1 MALSLKVYQQRALSS
16 LARFLEDAR
25 LTGPAS
31 AFEQNVD
38 PGLVT
43 HYKPMPGMEASPYVC
58 LRIPTGGGKTVM
70 GAHIIQAAG
79 DAYLEREFPL
89 VMWMVPTTQIKS
101 QTLEAFK
108 NPRHPYRQELDE
120 AFGGKV
126 AVFDVE
132 DFTHIRP
139 ADLGTKVCVVI
150 STMAALRVE
159 EREDRNVYKHHEDLE
174 PHFAGS
180 VSDLPYLEQNKAGKA
195 IASFANLLKLHG
207 PLVITDEAHNANT
220 PLSYQVYEHLGAK
233 VVVELTATPEAS
245 KSNVLVS
252 VSAFELKG
260 ADMIKF
266 PVVLKE
272 HVGQWEVAVGSAV
285 ARRNELGKTA
295 LGEPDYIRPILLIQ
309 AENAKGTATVEEVK
323 KHLIDNEKV
332 PEQAIAIATGDQREI
347 DGVDLFAKDCP
358 IEVIIT
364 KQALKE
370 GWDCSFAYVFCSV
383 AQVKSDK
390 DIQQLLGRVLRM
402 PYATRRKQE
411 AMNKAYAH
419 VTTTDFNLAAAE
431 LTKSLIDIGFNP
443 LEAVGAVLPDLTP
456 GPGLPLQGGN
466 VNPAPVTPK
475 TTIAVSKQPDL
486 TGIPARDQ
494 ANVVFT
500 PSEDGKG
507 GSVEI
512 TGEVDDSTVEAITK
526 AVPTKERE
534 EATATIQR
542 HQITAKA
549 VKAPSQNGVV
559 FSVPRLGVMEQG
571 ELEFVESGATPPGFT
586 WDLLAYP
593 PDLSSLKFNADSQTF
608 EVDLVDSKV
617 SYTKIDDDVNTY
629 LPGFAKD
636 RTQADLVGWLDQKI
650 RDPGVKQPVL
660 REWLRRSI
668 SGLSEDRGFSL
679 SQLLNGQFVLRRK
692 LGEQLQIAKADALK
706 DGFQQALFGANAE
719 IVVSDEPDAMFTYPA
734 DFSRY
739 PGHSYY
745 EQQGGTYRFRKHYYP
760 FVGDLQWKT
769 ASGKVGEEFLCAQA
783 IDQLDEVEFWVRNLV
798 DKSQFWM
805 PTSKQRTYPDFVAR
819 LKDGRLLVVE
829 YKGGDRYTAD
839 SEKEKR
845 MIGELWATK
854 SKGRGIYLMAQLR
867 DEKGNSVTE
876 QLQAAIRAKR

>member
-16 LARFLEDAR
+16 LAQFLEDAR

-31 AFEQNVD
+31 AFEKNVD
-38 PGLVT
+38 PGLLT
-43 HYKPMPGMEASPYVC
+43 QYKPMPGMDATPYVC

-79 DAYLEREFPL
+79 DAYLERTYPL
-89 VMWMVPTTQIKS
+89 VMWMVPTTQIKT

-108 NPRHPYRQELDE
+108 DSRHPYRQELDE

-150 STMAALRVE
+150 STTAALRVE
-159 EREDRNVYKHHEDLE
+159 NQDGRKVYEHHEDLE
-174 PHFAGS
+174 AHFAGS
-180 VSDLPYLEQNKAGKA
+180 VSDLPYLEQNAAGKA

-220 PLSYQVYEHLGAK
+220 PLSYEVYQRLGAK

-252 VSAFELKG
+252 VSAFELKV
-260 ADMIKF
+260 ANMIKF

-272 HVGQWEVAVGSAV
+272 HVGQWEAAVGSAV

-295 LGEPDYIRPILLIQ
+295 LNEPDYIRPILLIQ
-309 AENAKGTATVEEVK
+309 AENVKGTATVEEVK
-323 KHLIDNEKV
+323 RHLIDNEKV
-332 PEQAIAIATGDQREI
+332 PEKAIAIATGDQREI

-419 VTTTDFNLAAAE
+419 VTTTHFNLAAAE
-431 LTKSLIDIGFNP
+431 LTKSLIEIGFNP
-443 LEAVGAVLPDLTP
+443 LEAVGAVQREPTP
-456 GPGLPLQGGN
+456 GPGLGLQGGA
-466 VNPAPVTPK
+466 NPAPTLPK
-475 TTIAVSKQPDL
+475 ATVAVSKPPDL
-486 TGIPARDQ
+486 TNVPERDQ
-494 ANVVFT
+494 GNVVFV
-500 PSEDGKG
+500 PNEEGKG
-507 GSVEI
+507 GTVEI
-512 TGEVDDSTVEAITK
+512 TGEVDDSTVQAITL
-526 AVPTKERE
+526 AVPAKERE
-534 EATATIQR
+534 DAAATIER
-542 HQITAKA
+542 HQIASKA

-559 FSVPRLGVMEQG
+559 FSVPRLCVMEQG
-571 ELEFVESGATPPGFT
+571 ELEFIESGAVPPGFT

-608 EVDLVDSKV
+608 EVDLVDEKV
-617 SYTKIDDDVNTY
+617 TYTKIDDDVNTY

-636 RTQADLVGWLDQKI
+636 RTEADLVGWLDQKI
-650 RDPGVKQPVL
+650 RDPAVKQPVL
-660 REWLRRSI
+660 REWVRRAI
-668 SGLSEDRGFSL
+668 SGLSQDRGFSL

-692 LGEQLQIAKADALK
+692 LSEQLQLAKVEALK
-706 DGFQQALFGANAE
+706 DGFQQALFGDAADV
-719 IVVSDEPDAMFTYPA
+719 VVSDEPVAMFTYPA
-734 DFSRY
+734 DMTLY
-739 PGHSYY
+739 PAHSYY
-745 EQQGGTYRFRKHYYP
+745 QGGTYRFRKHYYP

-769 ASGKVGEEFLCAQA
+769 AGGKVGEEFLCAQA

-798 DKSQFWM
+798 DRSQFWM
-805 PTSKQRTYPDFVAR
+805 PTAKQRTYPDFVAR

-829 YKGGDRYTAD
+829 YKGGDRYSSDT
-839 SEKEKR
+839 EKEKR
-845 MIGELWATK
+845 MVGELWATK
-854 SKGRGIYLMAQLR
+854 SKGKGIYLMAQLK

-876 QLQAAIRAKR
+876 QLKAEINK

>member
-16 LARFLEDAR
+16 LAQFLEDAR
-25 LTGPAS
+25 LTGPES
-31 AFEQNVD
+31 AFEKNVD

-43 HYKPMPGMEASPYVC
+43 TYKPMPGMEATPYVC

-70 GAHIIQAAG
+70 GAHIIQASG
-79 DAYLEREFPL
+79 DAYLERTYPL
-89 VMWMVPTTQIKS
+89 VMWMVPTTQIKT

-108 NPRHPYRQELDE
+108 DPRHPYRQELDD

-159 EREDRNVYKHHEDLE
+159 NQDGRKVYEHHEDLE
-174 PHFAGS
+174 SHFAGS
-180 VSDLPYLEQNKAGKA
+180 VSDLPYLEQNPSGKA

-220 PLSYQVYEHLGAK
+220 PLSYEVYQRLGAK
-233 VVVELTATPEAS
+233 LVVELTATPEAT

-252 VSAFELKG
+252 VSAFELKV
-260 ADMIKF
+260 ANMIKF

-272 HVGQWEVAVGSAV
+272 HVGQWEAAVGSAV

-295 LGEPDYIRPILLIQ
+295 LNEPDYIRPILLIQ

-323 KHLIDNEKV
+323 RHLIDNEKV
-332 PEQAIAIATGDQREI
+332 PEKAIAIATGDQREI

-402 PYATRRKQE
+402 PYATRRKQGT
-411 AMNKAYAH
+411 MNKAYAH
-419 VTTTDFNLAAAE
+419 VTTTHFNLAAAE

-443 LEAVGAVLPDLTP
+443 LEAVGAVQREPTP
-456 GPGLPLQGGN
+456 GPGLGLQGGA
-466 VNPAPVTPK
+466 NPVPTPPK
-475 TTIAVSKQPDL
+475 TTVAVSKQPDL
-486 TGIPARDQ
+486 TNVPERDQ
-494 ANVVFT
+494 GNVVFV
-500 PSEDGKG
+500 PNGEGKG
-507 GSVEI
+507 GTVEI
-512 TGEVDDSTVEAITK
+512 TGEVDDSTVEAITL
-526 AVPTKERE
+526 AAPAKERE
-534 EATATIQR
+534 DVAATIER
-542 HQITAKA
+542 HQIASKA
-549 VKAPSQNGVV
+549 VKAPSQNGAV
-559 FSVPRLGVMEQG
+559 FSVPRLCVMEQG
-571 ELEFVESGATPPGFT
+571 ELEFIESGAVPPGFT

-608 EVDLVDSKV
+608 EVDLVDEKV
-617 SYTKIDDDVNTY
+617 TYTKIDDDVNTY

-636 RTQADLVGWLDQKI
+636 RTEADLVGWLDQKI
-650 RDPGVKQPVL
+650 RDPAVKQPVL
-660 REWLRRSI
+660 REWVRRAI
-668 SGLSEDRGFSL
+668 SGLSQDRGFSL

-692 LGEQLQIAKADALK
+692 LSEQLQLAKVEALK
-706 DGFQQALFGANAE
+706 DGFQQALFGDAADV
-719 IVVSDEPDAMFTYPA
+719 VVSDEPDAMFTYPA
-734 DFSRY
+734 DMTLY
-739 PGHSYY
+739 PAHSYY
-745 EQQGGTYRFRKHYYP
+745 QGGTYRFRKHYYP

-769 ASGKVGEEFLCAQA
+769 AGGKVGEEFLCAQA

-798 DKSQFWM
+798 DRSQFWM
-805 PTSKQRTYPDFVAR
+805 PTAKQRTYPDFVAR

-829 YKGGDRYTAD
+829 YKGGDRYSSDT
-839 SEKEKR
+839 EKEKR
-845 MIGELWATK
+845 MVGELWATK
-854 SKGRGIYLMAQLR
+854 SKGKGIYLMAQLK

-876 QLQAAIRAKR
+876 QLKAAIDK

>member
-16 LARFLEDAR
+16 LAQFLEDAR
-25 LTGPAS
+25 LTGPEP
-31 AFEQNVD
+31 AFEKNVD

-43 HYKPMPGMEASPYVC
+43 TYKPMPGMEATPYVC

-70 GAHIIQAAG
+70 GAHIIQASG
-79 DAYLEREFPL
+79 DAYLERTYPL
-89 VMWMVPTTQIKS
+89 VMWMVPTTQIKT

-108 NPRHPYRQELDE
+108 DPRHPYRQELDD

-159 EREDRNVYKHHEDLE
+159 NQDGRKVYEHHEDLE
-174 PHFAGS
+174 SHFAGS
-180 VSDLPYLEQNKAGKA
+180 VSDLPYLEQNPSGKA

-220 PLSYQVYEHLGAK
+220 PLSYEVYQRLGAK
-233 VVVELTATPEAS
+233 LVVELTATPEAT

-252 VSAFELKG
+252 VSAFELKV
-260 ADMIKF
+260 ANMIKF

-272 HVGQWEVAVGSAV
+272 HVGQWEAAVGSAV

-295 LGEPDYIRPILLIQ
+295 LNEPDYIRPILLIQ

-323 KHLIDNEKV
+323 RHLIDNEKV
-332 PEQAIAIATGDQREI
+332 PEKAIAIATGDQREI

-419 VTTTDFNLAAAE
+419 VTTTHFNLAAAE

-443 LEAVGAVLPDLTP
+443 LEAVGAVQREPTP
-456 GPGLPLQGGN
+456 GPGLGLQGGA
-466 VNPAPVTPK
+466 NPVPTPPK
-475 TTIAVSKQPDL
+475 TTVAVSKPPDL
-486 TGIPARDQ
+486 TNVPERDQ
-494 ANVVFT
+494 SNVVFV
-500 PSEDGKG
+500 PNEEGKG
-507 GSVEI
+507 GTVEI
-512 TGEVDDSTVEAITK
+512 TGEVDDSTVEAITL
-526 AVPTKERE
+526 AAPAKERE
-534 EATATIQR
+534 DVAATIER
-542 HQITAKA
+542 HQIASKA
-549 VKAPSQNGVV
+549 VKAPSQNGAV
-559 FSVPRLGVMEQG
+559 FSVPRLCVMEQG
-571 ELEFVESGATPPGFT
+571 ELEFIESGAVPPGFT

-608 EVDLVDSKV
+608 EVDLVDEKV
-617 SYTKIDDDVNTY
+617 TYTKIDDDVNTY

-636 RTQADLVGWLDQKI
+636 RTEADLVGWLDQKI
-650 RDPGVKQPVL
+650 RDPAVKQPVL
-660 REWLRRSI
+660 REWVRRAI
-668 SGLSEDRGFSL
+668 SGLSQDRGFSL

-692 LGEQLQIAKADALK
+692 LSEQLQLAKVEALK
-706 DGFQQALFGANAE
+706 DGFQQALFGNAADV
-719 IVVSDEPDAMFTYPA
+719 VVSDEPDAMFTYPA
-734 DFSRY
+734 DMTLY
-739 PGHSYY
+739 PAHSYY
-745 EQQGGTYRFRKHYYP
+745 QGGTYRFRKHYYP

-769 ASGKVGEEFLCAQA
+769 AGGKVGEEFLCAQA

-798 DKSQFWM
+798 DRSQFWM
-805 PTSKQRTYPDFVAR
+805 PTAKQRTYPDFVAR

-829 YKGGDRYTAD
+829 YKGGDRYSSDT
-839 SEKEKR
+839 EKEKR
-845 MIGELWATK
+845 MVGELWATK
-854 SKGRGIYLMAQLR
+854 SKGKGIYLMAQLK

-876 QLQAAIRAKR
+876 QLKAAINK

>member
-31 AFEQNVD
+31 AFEKNVD
-38 PGLVT
+38 PGLIT
-43 HYKPMPGMEASPYVC
+43 QYKPMPGMEGTPYVC

-79 DAYLEREFPL
+79 DAYLERTYPL
-89 VMWMVPTTQIKS
+89 VMWMVPTTQIKT
-101 QTLEAFK
+101 QTLQAFK
-108 NPRHPYRQELDE
+108 DPRHPYRQELDE
-120 AFGGKV
+120 AFGGNV
-126 AVFDVE
+126 ALYDVE
-132 DFTHIRP
+132 DFAQIRP

-159 EREDRNVYKHHEDLE
+159 NQEGRKVYDYHEDLE

-180 VSDLPYLEQNKAGKA
+180 VSDLPYLEQNAAGKA

-220 PLSYQVYEHLGAK
+220 PLSYEVYQRLGAK
-233 VVVELTATPEAS
+233 LVVELTATPEAT

-252 VSAFELKG
+252 VSAFELKV
-260 ADMIKF
+260 ANMIKF

-272 HVGQWEVAVGSAV
+272 HVGQWEAAVGSAV

-323 KHLIDNEKV
+323 RHLIDNEKV
-332 PEQAIAIATGDQREI
+332 PDRAIAIATGDQREI

-411 AMNKAYAH
+411 TMNKAYAH
-419 VTTTDFNLAAAE
+419 VTTTHFNLAAAE

-443 LEAVGAVLPDLTP
+443 LEAVGAVQREPTP
-456 GPGLPLQGGN
+456 GPGLGLQGGA
-466 VNPAPVTPK
+466 NPVPTPPK
-475 TTIAVSKQPDL
+475 TTVAVSKQPDL
-486 TGIPARDQ
+486 TNVPERDQ
-494 ANVVFT
+494 GNVVFV
-500 PSEDGKG
+500 PNEEGKG
-507 GSVEI
+507 GTVEI
-512 TGEVDDSTVEAITK
+512 TGEVDDSTVEAITL
-526 AVPTKERE
+526 AAPAKERE
-534 EATATIQR
+534 DVAATIER
-542 HQITAKA
+542 HQIASKA
-549 VKAPSQNGVV
+549 VKAPSQNGAV
-559 FSVPRLGVMEQG
+559 FSVPRLCVMEQG
-571 ELEFVESGATPPGFT
+571 ELEFIESGAVPPGFN

-608 EVDLVDSKV
+608 EVDLVDEKV
-617 SYTKIDDDVNTY
+617 TYTKIDDDVNTY

-636 RTQADLVGWLDQKI
+636 RTEADLVGWLDQKI
-650 RDPGVKQPVL
+650 RDPAVKQPVL
-660 REWLRRSI
+660 REWVRRAI
-668 SGLSEDRGFSL
+668 SGLSQDRGFSL

-692 LGEQLQIAKADALK
+692 LSEQLQLAKVEALK
-706 DGFQQALFGANAE
+706 EGFQQALFGDAADV
-719 IVVSDEPDAMFTYPA
+719 VVSDEPDAMFTYPT
-734 DFSRY
+734 DMTLY
-739 PGHSYY
+739 PAHSYY
-745 EQQGGTYRFRKHYYP
+745 QGGTYRFRKHYYP

-769 ASGKVGEEFLCAQA
+769 AGGKVGEEFLCAQA

-798 DKSQFWM
+798 DRSQFWM
-805 PTSKQRTYPDFVAR
+805 PTAKQRTYPDFVAR

-829 YKGGDRYTAD
+829 YKGGDRYSSDT
-839 SEKEKR
+839 EKEKR
-845 MIGELWATK
+845 MVGELWATK
-854 SKGRGIYLMAQLR
+854 SKGKGIYLMAQIK
-867 DEKGNSVTE
+867 DEKGDSVTE
-876 QLQAAIRAKR
+876 QLKAAIEK

>member
-16 LARFLEDAR
+16 LAQFLEDAR

-31 AFEQNVD
+31 AFEKNVD

-43 HYKPMPGMEASPYVC
+43 TYKPMPSMEATPYVC

-79 DAYLEREFPL
+79 DAYLERTYPL
-89 VMWMVPTTQIKS
+89 VMWMVPTTQIKT

-108 NPRHPYRQELDE
+108 DPRHPYRQELDE

-159 EREDRNVYKHHEDLE
+159 NQDGRKVYEHHEDLE
-174 PHFAGS
+174 AHFAGS
-180 VSDLPYLEQNKAGKA
+180 VSDLPYLEQNAAGKA

-220 PLSYQVYEHLGAK
+220 PLSYEVYQRLGAK
-233 VVVELTATPEAS
+233 VVVELTATPEAT

-252 VSAFELKG
+252 VSAFELKV
-260 ADMIKF
+260 ANMIKF

-272 HVGQWEVAVGSAV
+272 HVGQWEAAVGSAV

-295 LGEPDYIRPILLIQ
+295 LNEPDYIRPILLVQ

-323 KHLIDNEKV
+323 RHLIDNEKV
-332 PEQAIAIATGDQREI
+332 PEKAIAIATGDQREI

-411 AMNKAYAH
+411 TMNKAYAH
-419 VTTTDFNLAAAE
+419 VTTTHFNLAAAE

-443 LEAVGAVLPDLTP
+443 LEAVGAVQREPTP
-456 GPGLPLQGGN
+456 GPGLGLQGGA
-466 VNPAPVTPK
+466 NPVPTPPK
-475 TTIAVSKQPDL
+475 TTVAVSKQPDL
-486 TGIPARDQ
+486 TNVPERDQ
-494 ANVVFT
+494 GNVVFV
-500 PSEDGKG
+500 PNGEGKG
-507 GSVEI
+507 GTVEI
-512 TGEVDDSTVEAITK
+512 TGEVDDSTVEAITL
-526 AVPTKERE
+526 AAPAKERE
-534 EATATIQR
+534 DVAATIER
-542 HQITAKA
+542 HQIASKA
-549 VKAPSQNGVV
+549 VKAPSQNGAV
-559 FSVPRLGVMEQG
+559 FSVPRLCVMEQG
-571 ELEFVESGATPPGFT
+571 ELEFIESGAVPPGFT

-608 EVDLVDSKV
+608 EVDLVDEKV
-617 SYTKIDDDVNTY
+617 TYTKIDDDVNTY

-636 RTQADLVGWLDQKI
+636 RTEADLVGWLDQKI
-650 RDPGVKQPVL
+650 RDPAVKQPVL
-660 REWLRRSI
+660 REWVRRAI
-668 SGLSEDRGFSL
+668 SGLSQDRGFSL

-692 LGEQLQIAKADALK
+692 LSEQLQLAKVEALK
-706 DGFQQALFGANAE
+706 DGFQQALFGDAADV
-719 IVVSDEPDAMFTYPA
+719 VVSDEPDAMFTYPA
-734 DFSRY
+734 DMTLY
-739 PGHSYY
+739 PAHSYY
-745 EQQGGTYRFRKHYYP
+745 QGGTYRFRKHYYP

-769 ASGKVGEEFLCAQA
+769 AGGKVGEEFLCAQA

-798 DKSQFWM
+798 DRSQFWM
-805 PTSKQRTYPDFVAR
+805 PTAKQRTYPDFVAR

-829 YKGGDRYTAD
+829 YKGGDRYSSDT
-839 SEKEKR
+839 EKEKR
-845 MIGELWATK
+845 MVGELWATK
-854 SKGRGIYLMAQLR
+854 SKGKGIYLMAQLR

-876 QLQAAIRAKR
+876 QLKAAIDK

>member
-1 MALSLKVYQQRALSS
+1 MAISLKVYQQRALSS
-16 LARFLEDAR
+16 LAQFLEEAR
-25 LTGPAS
+25 LTGPAT
-31 AFEQNVD
+31 AFENNVD
-38 PGLVT
+38 PGLAT
-43 HYKPMPGMEASPYVC
+43 YYKPMPGMEATPYAC

-70 GAHIIQAAG
+70 GAHIIQAVG
-79 DAYLEREFPL
+79 DAYLERTYPL
-89 VMWMVPTTQIKS
+89 VMWMVPTTQIKT

-108 NPRHPYRQELDE
+108 SSRHPYRQELDE

-159 EREDRNVYKHHEDLE
+159 NQDGRKVYEHHEDLE
-174 PHFAGS
+174 AHFAGS
-180 VSDLPYLEQNKAGKA
+180 VSDLPYLEQNQAGKA
-195 IASFANLLKLHG
+195 VASFANLLKLHG

-220 PLSYQVYEHLGAK
+220 PLSYEVYKRLGAK

-252 VSAFELKG
+252 VSAFELKV
-260 ADMIKF
+260 ANMIKF
-266 PVVLKE
+266 PIVLKE

-309 AENAKGTATVEEVK
+309 AENANGTATVEEVK
-323 KHLIDNEKV
+323 RHLIDNEKV
-332 PEQAIAIATGDQREI
+332 PENAIAIATGDQREI

-402 PYATRRKQE
+402 PYAIRRKQE

-419 VTTTDFNLAAAE
+419 VTTTHFNLAAAE

-443 LEAVGAVLPDLTP
+443 LEAVGAVQREPTP
-456 GPGLPLQGGN
+456 SPGLGLQGGG
-466 VNPAPVTPK
+466 NPVPSPPK
-475 TTIAVSKQPDL
+475 TTVAVSKQPDL
-486 TGIPARDQ
+486 TNVPERDQ
-494 ANVVFT
+494 DNVVFV

-507 GSVEI
+507 GTVVI
-512 TGEVDDSTVEAITK
+512 TGEVDDSTVEAITL
-526 AVPTKERE
+526 AVPAKERE
-534 EATATIQR
+534 DAAATIVR
-542 HQITAKA
+542 HQIASKA
-549 VKAPSQNGVV
+549 VKAPSQNGAV
-559 FSVPRLGVMEQG
+559 FSVPRLCVMEQG
-571 ELEFVESGATPPGFT
+571 ELEFIESGAVPPGFT

-608 EVDLVDSKV
+608 EVDLVDQKV
-617 SYTKIDDDVNTY
+617 TYTKIDDDVNTY
-629 LPGFAKD
+629 LPGFSKD
-636 RTQADLVGWLDQKI
+636 RTEADLVGWLDQKI
-650 RDPGVKQPVL
+650 RDPAVKQPVL
-660 REWLRRSI
+660 REWVRRAI
-668 SGLSEDRGFSL
+668 SGLSQDRGFSL

-692 LGEQLQIAKADALK
+692 LSEQLQLAKTEALK
-706 DGFQQALFGANAE
+706 GGFQQVLFGPEADV
-719 IVVSDEPDAMFTYPA
+719 VVSDEPDAMFTYPA
-734 DFSRY
+734 DMTLY
-739 PGHSYY
+739 PAHSYY
-745 EQQGGTYRFRKHYYP
+745 QGGTYRFSKHYYP

-769 ASGKVGEEFLCAQA
+769 AGGKVGEEFLCAQA

-798 DKSQFWM
+798 DRSQFWM
-805 PTSKQRTYPDFVAR
+805 PTAKQRTYPDFLAR

-829 YKGGDRYTAD
+829 YKGGDRYSSDT
-839 SEKEKR
+839 EKEKR
-845 MIGELWATK
+845 MVGELWAKK
-854 SKGRGIYLMAQLR
+854 SKGKGIYLMAQLK

-876 QLQAAIRAKR
+876 QLKTAIIE

>member
-16 LARFLEDAR
+16 LAQFLEDAR
-25 LTGPAS
+25 LTGPAA
-31 AFEQNVD
+31 AFEKNVD

-43 HYKPMPGMEASPYVC
+43 DYKPMPGMEATPYAC

-79 DAYLEREFPL
+79 DAYLERTYPL
-89 VMWMVPTTQIKS
+89 VMWMVPTTQIKT

-108 NPRHPYRQELDE
+108 DPRHPYRQELDE

-139 ADLGTKVCVVI
+139 ADLGTKVCIVI

-159 EREDRNVYKHHEDLE
+159 NQDGRKVYDHHEDLE
-174 PHFAGS
+174 AHFAGS
-180 VSDLPYLEQNKAGKA
+180 VSDLPYLEQNRAGKA

-220 PLSYQVYEHLGAK
+220 PLSYEVYQRLGAK
-233 VVVELTATPEAS
+233 LVVELTATPEAS

-252 VSAFELKG
+252 VSAFELKV
-260 ADMIKF
+260 ANMIKF

-295 LGEPDYIRPILLIQ
+295 LGETDYIRPILLIQ
-309 AENAKGTATVEEVK
+309 AENAKGTATVEEVRR
-323 KHLIDNEKV
+323 HLIDNEKV
-332 PEQAIAIATGDQREI
+332 PENAIAIATGDQREI

-419 VTTTDFNLAAAE
+419 VTTTHFNLAAAE

-443 LEAVGAVLPDLTP
+443 LEAVGAVQREPTL
-456 GPGLPLQGGN
+456 GPGLELQGG
-466 VNPAPVTPK
+466 VNPVPTPPK
-475 TTIAVSKQPDL
+475 TTVAVSKQPDL
-486 TGIPARDQ
+486 TNVPERDQ
-494 ANVVFT
+494 GNVVFV
-500 PSEDGKG
+500 PNEDGKG
-507 GSVEI
+507 GTVEI
-512 TGEVDDSTVEAITK
+512 TGEVDDSTVEAITL
-526 AVPTKERE
+526 AVPAKERE
-534 EATATIQR
+534 DAAATIER
-542 HQITAKA
+542 HQIASKA
-549 VKAPSQNGVV
+549 VKAPSQNGAV
-559 FSVPRLGVMEQG
+559 FSVPRLCVMEQG
-571 ELEFVESGATPPGFT
+571 ELEFIESGAVPPGFG

-608 EVDLVDSKV
+608 EVDLIDEKV
-617 SYTKIDDDVNTY
+617 TYTKIDDDVNTY

-636 RTQADLVGWLDQKI
+636 RTEADLVGWLDQKI
-650 RDPGVKQPVL
+650 RDPAVKQPVL
-660 REWLRRSI
+660 REWVRRAI
-668 SGLSEDRGFSL
+668 SGLSQDRGFSL

-692 LGEQLQIAKADALK
+692 LSEQLQLAKAEALK
-706 DGFQQALFGANAE
+706 DGFQQALFGPEADV
-719 IVVSDEPDAMFTYPA
+719 VVSDEPDAMFTYPA
-734 DFSRY
+734 DMTLY
-739 PGHSYY
+739 PAHSYY
-745 EQQGGTYRFRKHYYP
+745 QGGTYRFRKHYYP

-769 ASGKVGEEFLCAQA
+769 AGGKVGEEFLCAQA

-798 DKSQFWM
+798 DRSQFWM
-805 PTSKQRTYPDFVAR
+805 PTAKQRTYPDFVAR

-829 YKGGDRYTAD
+829 YKGGDRYSSET
-839 SEKEKR
+839 EKEKR
-845 MIGELWATK
+845 MVGDLWASK
-854 SKGRGIYLMAQLR
+854 SKGKGIYLMAQMK
-867 DEKGNSVTE
+867 DEKGNNVTE
-876 QLQAAIRAKR
+876 QLKAAIEK